1 MIYMPLYLYHANN
14 TCFSQS
20 KASCT
25 CQALLLER
33 MLNFY
38 EELFKDM
45 QSEHKDER
53 NNPQYVMNEVKKLR
67 QNYIVE
73 HKVWKELQEIN
84 SLKVNIKRKS
94 CLHCE
99 CVHFQLLNCCLSY
112 DIRSCDII
120 YDMVSNTNVCSY
132 SHKVKNGT
140 IRGGALNDF
149 LMVFE
154 RAYTE
159 KHKQV

>member
-1 MIYMPLYLYHANN
+1 MPLYMYHANE

-20 KASCT
+20 KSCT

-33 MLNFY
+33 MLNIY
-38 EELFKDM
+38 EELFQDM
-45 QSEHKDER
+45 MSEQKEDRSDLRH
-53 NNPQYVMNEVKKLR
+53 VMNEVKILR
-67 QNYIVE
+67 QKYTEE
-73 HKVWKELQEIN
+73 HNVWKELKEMN
-84 SLKVNIKRKS
+84 SVKVNINRKS

-99 CVHFQLLNCCLSY
+99 KSVHFQLLNCCLSY
-112 DIRSCDII
+112 DIWSCDII
-120 YDMVSNTNVCSY
+120 YDMVSNTNVCSH

-159 KHKQV
+159 KHKKF